1 MLPPGD
7 ACGRGEVEV
16 EQAQRSRVVLI
27 GGDAQRLRGLR
38 VFLDQLAVFEPVA
51 IATGGAGLNAL
62 TRLPWDCAVVVDDL
76 HDMLPEQVI
85 LAARERQA
93 RVPFVGIVLGSNRA
107 RVSALYAAGAVEV
120 VYISA
125 TPTSELV
132 RAIVRAIE
140 RQQLLDRIDVLET
153 ELARRKIIDEE
164 TSLYPSWRF
173 DEDWRLEQL
182 RARRRGGDLSVLSV
196 RLDTAPELY
205 LLSPRDK
212 LTALRQAG
220 RAIKSSLREGDV
232 ACHDGSGAF
241 RIMLVDGGAG
251 TAAEVSGHITH
262 AVRHAFAQSSITVAA
277 LVSMEESFERIRI

>member
-1 MLPPGD
+1 
-7 ACGRGEVEV
+7 V
-16 EQAQRSRVVLI
+16 EQSQRTRVVLI

-38 VFLDQLAVFEPVA
+38 VYLDQLAVFEPVA

-93 RVPFVGIVLGSNRA
+93 RVPFVGIVLGPDRA

-120 VYISA
+120 VYLGA
-125 TPTSELV
+125 TPTSELA
-132 RAIVRAIE
+132 RAVVRAIE
-140 RQQLLDRIDVLET
+140 RQQLLDRIQVLET
-153 ELARRKIIDEE
+153 ELGRRKVVDEE
-164 TSLYPSWRF
+164 TNLYPTWRF
-173 DEDWRLEQL
+173 DEDWRLEQV
-182 RARRRGGDLSVLSV
+182 RARRRGGDLSVLSI

-212 LTALRQAG
+212 LNALRQAG
-220 RAIKSSLREGDV
+220 RAIKGAIRDGDL
-232 ACHDGSGAF
+232 ACHDGSGVF
-241 RIMLVDGGAG
+241 RVLLVDGGSG
-251 TAAEVSGHITH
+251 TAAEVSGHIAH
-262 AVRHAFAQSSITVAA
+262 SVRQAFVQSSITVSA